1 MIARIITGLIVMIIG
16 ALPAAAQEPGF
27 PFLAP
32 ATDSLQPAWS
42 DSLSHIILPGQRTKI
57 TAPDLVSHALL
68 GKIHTL
74 RSPDTVVIVTDRFY
88 PNEPDAWRVSMQNI
102 RKYQIPEGYKRRT
115 LTGAVAGTCFG
126 IALATA
132 FAVVDNDRRASD
144 RAFPYPATVTGG
156 GIIGALAGA
165 ITRTDLWKTV
175 PNNKL
180 KLGLPLPTEPVPM
193 HTIAV
198 SERVRIFG
206 PAFGKRGLIGTIGAV
221 SDSILGIA
229 DDPVRDRDLL
239 QVPMNQIT
247 LYQISLGKRNHPLE
261 GALAGMWIGFFIGT
275 ISGDLDRD
283 RNEEEA
289 NTSSIIPFAAAGMI
303 AGVLTGVTYH
313 TDEWKTI
320 PMDRLRLP

>member
-1 MIARIITGLIVMIIG
+1 MIIRMVIGLIVVLTGMV
-16 ALPAAAQEPGF
+16 PVFAQQPGF
-27 PFLAP
+27 PLP
-32 ATDSLQPAWS
+32 SLATDSLRPAWS
-42 DSLSHIILPGQRTKI
+42 DSLPHIILPGQRTKI
-57 TAPDLVSHALL
+57 GAPDLISHALL
-68 GKIHTL
+68 GKIYTL
-74 RSPDTVVIVTDRFY
+74 RPPDTVVVVTDRFY
-88 PNEPDAWRVSMQNI
+88 PNEPDAWRVSMQDI

-115 LTGAVAGTCFG
+115 LAGAIAGTCFG

-165 ITRTDLWKTV
+165 ITRTELWKTV
-175 PNNKL
+175 PNDRL
-180 KLGLPLPTEPVPM
+180 KLGLPLPTEPIPI

-206 PAFGKRGLIGTIGAV
+206 PDFGKRGLIGTIGAV

-229 DDPVRDRDLL
+229 DGPIPQRDLR
-239 QVPMNQIT
+239 QVPMSQIT
-247 LYQISLGKRNHPLE
+247 LYQISVGKRNHPLE
-261 GALAGMWIGFFIGT
+261 GALAGMWVGFFIGT
-275 ISGDLDRD
+275 IRGDLDRD

-303 AGVLTGVTYH
+303 AGALAGVTYH